1 MVAQCRATVGGLA
14 SGATNITPA
23 LPSGWQPDDI
33 LVMMVETANEAVTAP
48 AGWTQAPNS
57 PVSQTNADVTRLTVL
72 YRRAVA
78 GDGNPTIT
86 DPGDHAGAR
95 IIAVSGCVTTGD
107 PWDVTAGAPDN
118 TSSTTADIPTG
129 TTTARNGLVV
139 VGVAT
144 GLSGV
149 ANSAQHSA
157 WTNAGLLQGPASAS
171 GMVERF
177 DSRYTAG
184 NGGSIGCATGQKL
197 DIGAVGTTTSTMAAA
212 DTKAC
217 WSGVLKSAATPI
229 EFLTAAV
236 SVADSTNYTT
246 TAIAP
251 APDAVVVAFVAVS
264 GPAADPTM
272 TGLSLT
278 WTRQKVVSVS
288 SGTDATKLAYFT
300 APAGASPTSGAATIT
315 SSGNTGAN
323 WAIYQLNGANA
334 STPIVQDPS
343 TFTTTTPANVTLT
356 FAAAA
361 DASNR
366 QVVAAVVTPQNSANS
381 ITPEAGW
388 TEDAEV
394 VRSTPSLKLW
404 SARQL
409 TTFDTSITI
418 TDDSTYDFA
427 VIGLEVNMVQGKTI
441 DGTLAVTSTGAA
453 AATTSKPVTAALAE
467 TVTGAAAATAAKPV
481 DAALSETVTTAAAA
495 TASKPADATSVVTA
509 TTTGTATTTKPVD
522 AALPVTT
529 ATTAATTTAKP
540 ATGDLP
546 VTATGAAALGVAH
559 TVSGDLPVAVG
570 LAAALDVVNAVEEL
584 DGTRPITVTTTAD
597 ATTGKAPS
605 GSTTV
610 AVAADGALGVGKAPT
625 GDLPVSVGLDA
636 ALLVVAAGKNI
647 NGDLQETVTRTATA
661 DTTKP
666 VDAALAVTATVDA
679 SLDVPR
685 STSGNLV
692 LTVGGAAVVGKATTP
707 GADLAVG
714 FTATAGMTVQKAVTG
729 NLAVT
734 VDRVAEL
741 LIGTPPKTVDGS
753 LPVSWTGAGVLAKT
767 SPTGGG
773 LTVAA
778 TSVGALLLARPAAAD
793 LPIGVALTAGMTVSK
808 AITGDL
814 AVTVGR
820 VSTATVDGEDTRGG
834 YSPGPVYTKWTA
846 REPYVSDTP
855 VGLGWG
861 DGGWGDGPWGG

>member
-157 WTNAGLLQGPASAS
+157 WTNAGLLQGPASAA

-441 DGTLAVTSTGAA
+441 DGTLAVTATGAA

-467 TVTGAAAATAAKPV
+467 TVTSTAAATA
-481 DAALSETVTTAAAA
+481 
-495 TASKPADATSVVTA
+495 
-509 TTTGTATTTKPVD
+509 
-522 AALPVTT
+522 
-529 ATTAATTTAKP
+529 AKP

-546 VTATGAAALGVAH
+546 VTATAAAALGVAH

-584 DGTRPITVTTTAD
+584 DGTRPITVTTAAD

-610 AVAADGALGVGKAPT
+610 AVAADGALVVGKAPA

-647 NGDLQETVTRTATA
+647 NGDLQETVTRTATT

-666 VDAALAVTATVDA
+666 VDATLAVTTAVDA

-685 STSGNLV
+685 TTAGNTV
-692 LTVGGAAVVGKATTP
+692 LTVGAAAVVGKATAA
-707 GADLAVG
+707 GADLTVG
-714 FTATAGMTVQKAVTG
+714 FAATAGMTVQKAVAG
-729 NLAVT
+729 DLAVT

-741 LIGTPPKTVDGS
+741 LIGTPPKTVDGT
-753 LPVSWTGAGVLAKT
+753 LPVSWTGAGAVAKNA
-767 SPTGGG
+767 PTNGA
-773 LTVAA
+773 LTISA
-778 TSVGALLLARPAAAD
+778 TSAGTLLLARPAVAD

-808 AITGDL
+808 AIAGDITV
-814 AVTVGR
+814 AVGR
-820 VSTATVDGEDTRGG
+820 VSAVTAEGEDARGG

>member
-157 WTNAGLLQGPASAS
+157 WTNAGLLQGPASAA

-441 DGTLAVTSTGAA
+441 DGTLAVTATGAA

-467 TVTGAAAATAAKPV
+467 TVTSTAAATA
-481 DAALSETVTTAAAA
+481 
-495 TASKPADATSVVTA
+495 
-509 TTTGTATTTKPVD
+509 
-522 AALPVTT
+522 
-529 ATTAATTTAKP
+529 AKP

-546 VTATGAAALGVAH
+546 VTATAAAALGVAH

-584 DGTRPITVTTTAD
+584 DGTRPITVTTAAD

-610 AVAADGALGVGKAPT
+610 AVAADGALVVGKAPA

-666 VDAALAVTATVDA
+666 VNAALPVTTGVDAA
-679 SLDVPR
+679 LDVPR
-685 STSGNLV
+685 TPAGNTV
-692 LTVGGAAVVGKATTP
+692 LTVGAAAVVGKATAP
-707 GADLAVG
+707 GADLTVG
-714 FTATAGMTVQKAVTG
+714 FAAIAGMTVQKAVAG
-729 NLAVT
+729 DLAVT

-741 LIGTPPKTVDGS
+741 LIGTPPKTVDGT
-753 LPVSWTGAGVLAKT
+753 LPVSWTGAGAVAKNA
-767 SPTGGG
+767 PTNGA
-773 LTVAA
+773 LTISA
-778 TSVGALLLARPAAAD
+778 TSAGTLLLARPAVAD

-808 AITGDL
+808 AIAGDITV
-814 AVTVGR
+814 AVGR
-820 VSTATVDGEDTRGG
+820 VSAVTAEGEDARGG